1 MRVGKMP
8 LSVRVYGDEQPGRP
22 GAEPIATLVLDAPRI
37 LVGRAEGS
45 EVRLPE
51 PSVSARHLSIRQK
64 GNDYVLIDE
73 GSTNG
78 TRVGKTT
85 LVAHAPQTMRP
96 AEVVRVGRLWLE
108 LAVVSE
114 PPTRGAPQVAK
125 EIALA
130 LVTRGLSDAG
140 EDGRPKV
147 RVVEGPDAGTE
158 AVIEP
163 GAALVLGRAKDAGLP
178 LADPEASRRHA
189 EVKLRGDQ
197 ILVRDLGSRTG
208 TTLGDRALGG
218 ADVPWKVGER
228 LKIAGTVLECSFEAV
243 QALAELERQPDC
255 KVSSRELQ
263 AREEPTST
271 VEVSDD
277 ELDGDE
283 VESAV
288 AEEPAGGEPEV
299 PTAELAPRE
308 DDRPRA
314 RSREGRS
321 GAVWSITDFAV
332 VVLAL
337 GVVSLSAVGYWVLLR

>member
-1 MRVGKMP
+1 MP

-218 ADVPWKVGER
+218 ADVPWKVGGAPEDRGDGARVQLRGRTSPRGARATAR
-228 LKIAGTVLECSFEAV
+228 LQGLV
-243 QALAELERQPDC
+243 
-255 KVSSRELQ
+255 
-263 AREEPTST
+263 
-271 VEVSDD
+271 
-277 ELDGDE
+277 
-283 VESAV
+283 
-288 AEEPAGGEPEV
+288 
-299 PTAELAPRE
+299 
-308 DDRPRA
+308 PRA
-314 RSREGRS
+314 PSARGAHLDRGGVRRRARRRRS
-321 GAVWSITDFAV
+321 
-332 VVLAL
+332 
-337 GVVSLSAVGYWVLLR
+337 